1 MVAWLVLLFW
11 EILLS
16 FSPYCCPSAGFYNLW
31 GQTTSNFRR
40 RMWFCAWR
48 MGVWVFTFVRRVC
61 VLRGG
66 GRILLDSAA
75 RATAKLA
82 FTDGMI
88 IIFSYVLTYIYILFR
103 IILIHMYTFYHLYHL
118 GISLHKWF
126 LVEQT
131 WDVSRSE
138 LDVGGC
144 YSMLVAL
151 WFLWNLLRTFWLS
164 FYLNF

>member
-1 MVAWLVLLFW
+1 
-11 EILLS
+11 
-16 FSPYCCPSAGFYNLW
+16 
-31 GQTTSNFRR
+31 
-40 RMWFCAWR
+40 MWFCAWR
-48 MGVWVFTFVRRVC
+48 MGVWVFTFVRRVR

-103 IILIHMYTFYHLYHL
+103 IILIHMYTFYHLSHL

-126 LVEQT
+126 LVEQA

-138 LDVGGC
+138 LDVGVC
-144 YSMLVAL
+144 YSMELMELASSL
-151 WFLWNLLRTFWLS
+151 LIKLLFEFLIKCRWYFLFINILCGDPF
-164 FYLNF
+164 